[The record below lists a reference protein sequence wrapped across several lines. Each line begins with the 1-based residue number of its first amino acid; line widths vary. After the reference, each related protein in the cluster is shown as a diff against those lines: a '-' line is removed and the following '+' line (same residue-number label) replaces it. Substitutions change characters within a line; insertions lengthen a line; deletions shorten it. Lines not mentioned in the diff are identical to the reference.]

1 MDMHRSSHS
10 LIVFIAALVCACF
23 GPFAAQAQQAAQAP
37 QPSAAAVALAREVII
52 TKGAGAMT
60 EPLVRGVI
68 ESVKNSF
75 VPTNPNLTREL
86 NDVAATLHKEL
97 DGKSSN
103 DVLDQ
108 MARAYAARFTEQ
120 ELKDLLVFYKT
131 PLGQKFTRE
140 EPNAIEDGLKR
151 AQQWADAFAD
161 TVMARMRS
169 EMQKKGHPL

>member
-1 MDMHRSSHS
+1 MHMLRSS
-10 LIVFIAALVCACF
+10 LTPIAFTAALICACF
-23 GPFAAQAQQAAQAP
+23 EPFAAQAQQSAQAP
-37 QPSAAAVALAREVII
+37 QPSAAAVNLAREVIV
-52 TKGAGAMT
+52 TKGASAMT

-86 NDVAATLHKEL
+86 NDVATTLHKEL
-97 DGKSSN
+97 DGKSSS

-151 AQQWADAFAD
+151 AQQWAETFAD

-169 EMQKKGHPL
+169 EMQKKGHQL